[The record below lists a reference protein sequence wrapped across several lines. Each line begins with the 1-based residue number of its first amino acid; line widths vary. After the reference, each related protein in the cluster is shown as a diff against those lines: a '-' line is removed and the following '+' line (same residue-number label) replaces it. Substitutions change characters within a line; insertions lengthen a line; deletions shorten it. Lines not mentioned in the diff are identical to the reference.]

1 VVQLFDSWAGVLPE
15 EGFERWVIAPTRR
28 ITAALGEGFPAV
40 PIIGFPRGA
49 GLLYE
54 RYAIETG
61 VDAVSLDTAVPKGFA
76 RERLQ
81 SRLAVQGNLDPVLL
95 LTGGEALERAV
106 IELRAALGGGP
117 FVFNLGHGVLPQ
129 TPTENVAMLARLL
142 SQPLD

>member
-1 VVQLFDSWAGVLPE
+1 MPE

-28 ITAALGEGFPAV
+28 ITTALGERFPAV

-54 RYAIETG
+54 RYAIEAG
-61 VDAVSLDTAVPKGFA
+61 IDAVSLDTAVPKGFA

-95 LTGGEALERAV
+95 LTGGEALEPAV
-106 IELRAALGGGP
+106 IELMRRNFMSSPCREQTRRRQARAASGSS
-117 FVFNLGHGVLPQ
+117 
-129 TPTENVAMLARLL
+129 RR
-142 SQPLD
+142 